1 MKLGEHYKQ
10 LKIDLDMAKSLD
22 ERWYIGDAIDYIM
35 RDYEETS
42 VAVLEKLLEVHP
54 EIWEIINSLE

>member
-10 LKIDLDMAKSLD
+10 LRNDLEMAESLD
-22 ERWYIGDAIDYIM
+22 ERWDIGDTINYIR

-42 VAVLEKLLEVHP
+42 VVVLEELLEVHP
-54 EIWEIINSLE
+54 EIWGVIDSLE